1 MKRAALIRHL
11 EAHGCRLVR
20 EGAKH
25 TIYKDP
31 VKDTYSSIPR
41 HREIKKF
48 LVDKICDDLGIPRP

>member
-11 EAHGCRLVR
+11 ETHRCRLVR

-25 TIYKDP
+25 TIYKNPTNDAH
-31 VKDTYSSIPR
+31 SSVPR

-48 LVDKICDDLGIPRP
+48 LAYKICDDLGIPRP